1 MNSLNLLAEISWR
14 PHRDGQVRQ
23 IMKTVVSFV
32 ILCGALMGLAPFPLE
47 GQTPEPASPAPQG
60 ADSNQDVVRS
70 ARLSAGL
77 DDIVKLAKAKVEE
90 SIILAFV
97 QNSPVAYNPNA
108 QEIIK
113 LRELGISSEVITA
126 LIRRGDEVRKRSAD
140 MAKQT
145 RSADP
150 PPATNDPPSA
160 SVPSTVQPTVV
171 YSAASPASVY
181 TYPSYTYVP
190 SYRYYPGYSCYPGG
204 LYYGGYYGGYYP
216 RLSFGVH
223 FGGAYFRGHHGFH
236 HCK

>member
-1 MNSLNLLAEISWR
+1 
-14 PHRDGQVRQ
+14 
-23 IMKTVVSFV
+23 MKTVVSFV
-32 ILCGALMGLAPFPLE
+32 ILSGALMGLAPLPLE
-47 GQTPEPASPAPQG
+47 GQTPETASPAPQG
-60 ADSNQDVVRS
+60 AGSNKDVARP

-90 SIILAFV
+90 SVILAFV

-126 LIRRGDEVRKRSAD
+126 LIRRGDEVRQRIAD
-140 MAKQT
+140 RAEQT
-145 RSADP
+145 RPANP
-150 PPATNDPPSA
+150 PPATNDQPSA
-160 SVPSTVQPTVV
+160 SVPSPVQPTVV
-171 YSAASPASVY
+171 YYSAASPTVVY
-181 TYPSYTYVP
+181 TYPNYTYVP

-204 LYYGGYYGGYYP
+204 LYYGGYYP

-223 FGGAYFRGHHGFH
+223 FGGAYFRGHHGFR